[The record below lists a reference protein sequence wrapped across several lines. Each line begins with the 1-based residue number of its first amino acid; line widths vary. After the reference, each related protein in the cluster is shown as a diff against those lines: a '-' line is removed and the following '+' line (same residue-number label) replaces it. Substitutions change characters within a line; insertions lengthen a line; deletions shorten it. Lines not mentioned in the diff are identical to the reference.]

1 VRGPI
6 GGAARA
12 LAPLALLVALAGGA
26 AAQEGPAV
34 RGGQDAEMEGLTTSV
49 VGPLEDP
56 AAEARATRLAS
67 ELRCPVCQ
75 GLSIHDSP
83 SPLAQQM
90 KDLIRSQVA
99 SGWSDAEIRDYFV
112 SKYGE
117 WVLLEPKATGFNL
130 LVYLLPALMLLGGGA
145 VIFIAVRR
153 WTGPAP
159 DQAAQRP

>member
-1 VRGPI
+1 VNAVWQ
-6 GGAARA
+6 GALSA
-12 LAPLALLVALAGGA
+12 LVLVLALGGLAG
-26 AAQEGPAV
+26 AQTAQQAGS
-34 RGGQDAEMEGLTTSV
+34 EMEGLAVSV
-49 VGPLEDP
+49 TGPLEDP
-56 AAEARATRLAS
+56 ILEARATKLSA

-99 SGWSDAEIRDYFV
+99 SGWSDAEVTEYFV

-117 WVLLEPKATGFNL
+117 WVLLSPKASGFNL
-130 LVYLLPALMLLGGGA
+130 LVYVLPGLMLVGGGA
-145 VIFIAVRR
+145 FIFMAVRR

-159 DQAAQRP
+159 EQVIQEP